1 MSASTSCPA
10 CGHVFDA
17 AATRTCP
24 ACGRDQG
31 PNWQPWIGIIRV
43 LGVVGFLVVVRAP
56 WQVTVIAA
64 ALVAAYGLLRRKQ
77 EKWPQTRQE
86 VEEQERNAVHPKL
99 LRVAT
104 VGVGLSLGLLV
115 ASFIAS
121 FVMFMN
127 AREDA
132 RSESVGSYHASSF
145 RVVQSYLQ
153 KGTARSGTMD
163 TPTRA
168 FARGVVEGHE
178 EWMDLVP
185 FLTFLPKD
193 QETVLRAVPAGLVIP
208 VYYNPQLQGEY
219 RVRLLTSVQ
228 PPEASRHWAAAVFKY
243 GSAAL
248 LITGAALLAFMRLRK
263 FSLGLPTAQG
273 PSAG

>member
-1 MSASTSCPA
+1 MPPSISCSV

-24 ACGRDQG
+24 VCGRYQG

-43 LGVVGFLVVVRAP
+43 LGIVGFLLFVGAP

-64 ALVAAYGLLRRKQ
+64 ALVAAYGLLRRKK
-77 EKWPQTRQE
+77 ERWPPSRQE
-86 VEEQERNAVHPKL
+86 IEEQERNAVHPRL
-99 LRVAT
+99 LRVANF
-104 VGVGLSLGLLV
+104 GVGLSVGLLV

-132 RSESVGSYHASSF
+132 QSESAGTYHASSF
-145 RVVQSYLQ
+145 RVLQSYWQ
-153 KGTARSGTMD
+153 KGTAKSGTMD
-163 TPTRA
+163 SPTRA

-178 EWMDLVP
+178 EWMDLIP
-185 FLTFLPKD
+185 FLTFIPKD
-193 QETVLRAVPAGLVIP
+193 QETVLRSVPAGMVIP

-219 RVRLLTSVQ
+219 RVRLRTSVLPQ
-228 PPEASRHWAAAVFKY
+228 EASRHWAAAVFKY

-248 LITGAALLAFMRLRK
+248 LITGAALLAFMRLRR
-263 FSLGLPTAQG
+263 FSLGLSTAQG
-273 PSAG
+273 PSAS